1 MAAQPRIEEASKPK
15 PSSNWSSPSSPIG
28 KVRCCQE
35 PGKSV
40 KRTET
45 NLAPW
50 SAAYFK
56 TVLGVLFA
64 PARCLVRSILACL
77 TTLGKQSYGIE
88 GVHVKSCHY
97 SYAVN
102 DVKF

>member
-1 MAAQPRIEEASKPK
+1 MAAQPRIEDASKPK
-15 PSSNWSSPSSPIG
+15 PSSNWSSPSSAIG

-50 SAAYFK
+50 SAACFK
-56 TVLGVLFA
+56 TVLGFIFSPEEFVGSVGGALRPCALFGAKYFGVLNDSRK
-64 PARCLVRSILACL
+64 PVVR
-77 TTLGKQSYGIE
+77 
-88 GVHVKSCHY
+88 H
-97 SYAVN
+97 
-102 DVKF
+102 

>member
-1 MAAQPRIEEASKPK
+1 MAAQPRIDDASKPK
-15 PSSNWSSPSSPIG
+15 PSSNWSSPSSAIG

-56 TVLGVLFA
+56 TVLGFIFSPDERLRECWGCSSPLRGVWCEVFGVLNDSKKTV
-64 PARCLVRSILACL
+64 VR
-77 TTLGKQSYGIE
+77 
-88 GVHVKSCHY
+88 H
-97 SYAVN
+97 
-102 DVKF
+102 